1 MKYSSS
7 TWITDS
13 DFNKS
18 GVNKK
23 LLDGIGVI
31 TEEDISWLV
40 IESSGFF
47 KEQNYKNSI
56 GDSIKNIKNG
66 TGSLKFIMSKYK
78 YAPITTIKKVKIY
91 FIQAIQTKMPLVC
104 YQLKN
109 GQKWI
114 CYECLSAEM
123 PLLWSK
129 RSLLLPVLEMFGFLY
144 EELIQQ
150 EKVHA

>member
-1 MKYSSS
+1 MKYSSL

-13 DFNKS
+13 DFTKS

-31 TEEDISWLV
+31 TEADISWLV

-47 KEQNYKNSI
+47 KEQNYKHSI

-78 YAPITTIKKVKIY
+78 YTPITTIKEVKIY

-114 CYECLSAEM
+114 CYECLPAEM

-150 EKVHA
+150 EKAHA